1 MKLSQVGSQ
10 SVRVLGLNLSHFVSF
25 CLVYVSIWLG
35 STEAKPACRMGELL
49 GSTGAMSRSLEAS
62 VVTRWRTCWEALG
75 ECRTHGTFHQ
85 GLMNMV
91 CLKMVTTPPMIFQK
105 ENDDWPMELGLAYF
119 QTLRTSHWQREIW
132 FAMILM
138 IFGHFLTSKKLDCD
152 HWFRKANPK
161 PHQQTCFHC
170 HPELLEHEIHVEIW
184 IVLRHLLGRNG
195 RALKLLK
202 YQNWLVVWNM
212 FYFPIYWE

>member
-1 MKLSQVGSQ
+1 MSQFDWAPQRQSQ
-10 SVRVLGLNLSHFVSF
+10 PAGWANCLGL
-25 CLVYVSIWLG
+25 LVRCR
-35 STEAKPACRMGELL
+35 EAWKRQWSPGGERV
-49 GSTGAMSRSLEAS
+49 GRRWES
-62 VVTRWRTCWEALG
+62 VGPRGCSM
-75 ECRTHGTFHQ
+75 Q

-119 QTLRTSHWQREIW
+119 QTLRRSHWQREIW
-132 FAMILM
+132 SAMILM

-195 RALKLLK
+195 R
-202 YQNWLVVWNM
+202 W
-212 FYFPIYWE
+212 P